1 LYAHIHY
8 LEVSFN
14 GFNFNSF
21 LGTNY
26 FDDDWMGSGIAE
38 RKLTHF
44 MDLIDSAIFLKEKGL
59 TGKLGLMG
67 MGESGSHTALT
78 TIL

>member
-1 LYAHIHY
+1 
-8 LEVSFN
+8 
-14 GFNFNSF
+14 
-21 LGTNY
+21 
-26 FDDDWMGSGIAE
+26 MGSGIAE

>member
-1 LYAHIHY
+1 MHILY
-8 LEVSFN
+8 LEVSFHYS
-14 GFNFNSF
+14 NFKSF
-21 LGTNY
+21 IGTNY
-26 FDDDWMGSGIAE
+26 FDDDWMESGIAE

-59 TGKLGLMG
+59 TSKLGLMG
-67 MGESGSHTALT
+67 IGESGSHTALT